1 MAGGRP
7 RAFDVDEALERAVDV
22 FWRHGFEGA
31 SLTDLTAAMRINKPS
46 LYSVFGSKD
55 ELFRRAV
62 ARYAEH
68 DMAYAREA
76 LAQSTAYD
84 VARTFLRENA
94 IALTREG
101 RPPGCLS
108 IQGGVSCGSDNS
120 GIAGFLA
127 AGRRAG
133 EDALA
138 ARFARAVAEGDLPAD
153 TDPADLARYVSVV
166 AEGQSVHAA
175 AGVGRAELERSADI
189 ALRAFPGA
197 ALRRPAPDGGDA
209 EY

>member
-31 SLTDLTAAMRINKPS
+31 SLTDLTAAMGINKPS

-62 ARYAEH
+62 AHYAAH
-68 DMAYAREA
+68 DMAYARDA
-76 LAQSTAYD
+76 LAKPTAYE
-84 VARTFLRENA
+84 VARTFLRENT
-94 IALTREG
+94 IALTRPG

-108 IQGGVSCGSDNS
+108 IQGGVSCGSDHS
-120 GIAGFLA
+120 QIAEFLA
-127 AGRRAG
+127 ASRRAG

-138 ARFARAVAEGDLPAD
+138 ARFARAVADGDLPAG

-166 AEGQSVHAA
+166 AEGQSIHAA
-175 AGVGRAELERSADI
+175 AGVGRAALERSADI
-189 ALRAFPGA
+189 ALRAFPRAG
-197 ALRRPAPDGGDA
+197 
-209 EY
+209 

>member
-22 FWRHGFEGA
+22 FWRHGYEGA
-31 SLTDLTAAMRINKPS
+31 SLTDLTAAMKINKPS
-46 LYSVFGSKD
+46 LYAVFGSKD
-55 ELFRRAV
+55 ELFRKAV
-62 ARYAEH
+62 AYYAEH

-76 LAQSTAYD
+76 LDQPTAYE

-94 IALTREG
+94 IALTRPG
-101 RPPGCLS
+101 CPPGCLS

-120 GIAGFLA
+120 GIAEFLA
-127 AGRRAG
+127 ASRRGG

-138 ARFARAVAEGDLPAD
+138 ARFARAVADGDLPAG

-175 AGVGRAELERSADI
+175 AGTDRAALERTVDI
-189 ALRAFPGA
+189 ALRAFPTTA
-197 ALRRPAPDGGDA
+197 RPRPAPEAGDA
-209 EY
+209 GY